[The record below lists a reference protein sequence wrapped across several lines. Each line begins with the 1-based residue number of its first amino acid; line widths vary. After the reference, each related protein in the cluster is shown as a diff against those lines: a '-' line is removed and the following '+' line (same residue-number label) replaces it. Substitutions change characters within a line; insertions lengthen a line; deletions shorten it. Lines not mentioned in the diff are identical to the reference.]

1 MIAAALGWVG
11 TVGTFVAYLAVSR
24 GWLAGHSW
32 RYATLNAVGGMLGGI
47 AATLYGAW
55 PSAASNFIWAA
66 IGVGTLTDI
75 VRRRRDRRVCATQA
89 PSGPPALES
98 CAGLAS

>member
-32 RYATLNAVGGMLGGI
+32 RYATLNTVGGFLGG
-47 AATLYGAW
+47 AAAVLYGAW

-66 IGVGTLTDI
+66 IGVATLAGT
-75 VRRRRDRRVCATQA
+75 VRSRRQNPDRATEELSPA
-89 PSGPPALES
+89 PLQP
-98 CAGLAS
+98 CAGVMS